1 MEQYR
6 VVSLIG
12 GTIGLK
18 VRAKNLPQAVR
29 RAVVNLK
36 EIDLADTEFIEDY
49 VDTIK
54 EVYDIY
60 VYDSNGKRIGDNY
73 LEDGNIYQEHL
84 GKKFFMKILMLIA
97 FGILAFLLP
106 LIGTAVGIV
115 LTAAIFI
122 PSLIEMMPDGDD
134 EEDYSFDVTGFGA
147 LALIIE
153 AKSPEHA
160 VNAIKSVLNL
170 NKNQDDI
177 PDEMTLYMEM
187 SEIISL
193 VQDTGDAESATNLY
207 SPIFKWYASF
217 GLPSSWYFIP
227 VGVAL
232 GLAINLL

>member
-97 FGILAFLLP
+97 FG
-106 LIGTAVGIV
+106 
-115 LTAAIFI
+115 
-122 PSLIEMMPDGDD
+122 
-134 EEDYSFDVTGFGA
+134 VTGFGA

-170 NKNQDDI
+170 NENQDDI

>member
-18 VRAKNLPQAVR
+18 VKAKNLPQAVR

-60 VYDSNGKRIGDNY
+60 VYDSNGKRIGENY

-84 GKKFFMKILMLIA
+84 GKKFLMKIFLLIA
-97 FGILAFLLP
+97 FGVLAFLLP

-122 PSLIEMMPDGDD
+122 PSLIEMMPDGD

-147 LALIIE
+147 LAFIIE

-160 VNAIKSVLNL
+160 INAMKSVLNL
-170 NKNQDDI
+170 NENQDDI
-177 PDEMTLYMEM
+177 PDEMNLYMEM
-187 SEIISL
+187 SEITSL
-193 VQDTGDAESATNLY
+193 VQNTDDAENDKDLY
-207 SPIFKWYASF
+207 SPIYRWYASF

>member
-18 VRAKNLPQAVR
+18 VKAKNLPQAVR
-29 RAVVNLK
+29 RAVVNLE

-60 VYDSNGKRIGDNY
+60 VYDSNGNRIGDNY
-73 LEDGNIYQEHL
+73 LEDGNVYQEHL
-84 GKKFFMKILMLIA
+84 GNKFFMKIFMLIG
-97 FGILAFLLP
+97 FGVLAFLSP

-115 LTAAIFI
+115 LTVAVFI
-122 PSLIEMMPDGDD
+122 PNLIEMMPDGN

-160 VNAIKSVLNL
+160 VNVIKSVLNL
-170 NKNQDDI
+170 DENQDDI
-177 PDEMTLYMEM
+177 PDEMKLYMEM
-187 SEIISL
+187 SEITSL
-193 VQDTGDAESATNLY
+193 VQNTGDAENATNLY
-207 SPIFKWYASF
+207 IPIYKWYAFF

-232 GLAINLL
+232 GLAINLLQ